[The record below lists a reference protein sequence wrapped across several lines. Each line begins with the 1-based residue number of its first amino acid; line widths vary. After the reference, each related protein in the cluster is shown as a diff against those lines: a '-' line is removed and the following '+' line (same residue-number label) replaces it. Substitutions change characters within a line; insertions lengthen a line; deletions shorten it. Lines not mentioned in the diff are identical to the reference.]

1 MSNCVRAC
9 STRGNLISFIATN
22 LVLIMALIFA
32 EVMIVIRGSDDINEF
47 SLYINIIN
55 VINGIFVSKPK
66 VSNKTDVA
74 VQAQARALKH
84 KNRDV
89 ELEEDVENP
98 EDKKLEKYINFA
110 ITTLVYMEVLV
121 FAFVMLGKGY
131 KDNLEFTVYS
141 GLITTIIGIY
151 VSKPKYASD

>member
-1 MSNCVRAC
+1 MANCIRTC

-22 LVLIMALIFA
+22 LVLIMALIFS
-32 EVMIVIRGSDDINEF
+32 EVMIVIKGSDDVNEF

-66 VSNKTDVA
+66 ITNKTEVA
-74 VQAQARALKH
+74 AQAQARALKH
-84 KNRDV
+84 RDV
-89 ELEEDVENP
+89 ELEDDVENP
-98 EDKKLEKYINFA
+98 EDKKLEKYINFV

-141 GLITTIIGIY
+141 GLITNIIGIY
-151 VSKPKYASD
+151 VSKPKYSSD

>member
-1 MSNCVRAC
+1 
-9 STRGNLISFIATN
+9 
-22 LVLIMALIFA
+22 MALIFS
-32 EVMIVIRGSDDINEF
+32 EVMIVIKGSDDVNEF

-66 VSNKTDVA
+66 ITNKTEVA
-74 VQAQARALKH
+74 AQAQVRALKH
-84 KNRDV
+84 RAIGNIDEVGSDV
-89 ELEEDVENP
+89 EDVENP
-98 EDKKLEKYINFA
+98 EDKKLEKYINFV

-141 GLITTIIGIY
+141 GLITNIIGIY
-151 VSKPKYASD
+151 VSKPKYSSD